1 MSGYL
6 ICKGTPKEEVEKIMS
21 SFKLWY
27 DEALSNA
34 LKMSIFWTDTD
45 IENKELLVKV
55 KGGYFNL
62 DEVIILG
69 IKSCAEHIDLSI
81 IRKE

>member
-55 KGGYFNL
+55 KGGYFIL
-62 DEVIILG
+62 DEVIVMG
-69 IKSCAEHIDLSI
+69 VKWCAENLDMNLI
-81 IRKE
+81 KK